1 MIGIY
6 FREMNCIYCESNRV
20 VKNGKKQS
28 GGKSIQRYLCNE
40 CGKRCNERSGTP
52 IARLRTP
59 VETIAMAMKMRSE
72 GLGIRATGRV
82 LGKSGTSISNWEQR
96 ISNQL
101 SHWSPTAPVEAELV
115 ATDDGRIIMQKLLKV
130 CSGR

>member
-1 MIGIY
+1 
-6 FREMNCIYCESNRV
+6 MNCVYCESKRI

-40 CGKRCNERSGTP
+40 CGKRSNERSGTP

-59 VETIAMAMKMRSE
+59 VETVAMAMKMRSE
-72 GLGIRATGRV
+72 GLGIRATARV

-96 ISNQL
+96 ISDQIEK
-101 SHWSPTAPVEAELV
+101 WSPRAPAGAEVTIEGDEVYTRVGENLPPRNV
-115 ATDDGRIIMQKLLKV
+115 
-130 CSGR
+130 